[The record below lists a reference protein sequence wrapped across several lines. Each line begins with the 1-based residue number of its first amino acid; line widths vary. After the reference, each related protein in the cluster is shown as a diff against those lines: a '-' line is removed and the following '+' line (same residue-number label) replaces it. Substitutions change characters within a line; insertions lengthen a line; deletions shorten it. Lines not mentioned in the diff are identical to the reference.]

1 MDGLTAGPAPLLGLA
16 RPLAVVRVEAVAA
29 ASLGP
34 LDPLALDRILREILA
49 AVERGR
55 EQVLAVAEHARQEHR
70 DAARELDA
78 VREQLATLIER
89 VDQLGRRQQQ
99 ARLRLV
105 EISRHFHRFGEEA
118 YRQAYEEA
126 LRLHED
132 WVRAQERE
140 AQLRQRRDELERRLR
155 RLEATVRRA
164 DEVGEHVRLA
174 AELLSGNLGR
184 LVGQAADLQRRLQVG
199 LMLLRAQE
207 EERRRLARDIHDGPA
222 QMLAQ
227 VALRAEVCQ
236 RLLADDPDRARQE
249 LERLKALTRESLH
262 DVRKII
268 FDLRPMVL
276 DDLGLVPALR
286 QYVAGFVDRTG
297 LPVELVTR
305 GAIRRLDPAVEIA
318 VYRVVQEALNNVW
331 KHAGATQA
339 VVRLELAP
347 RRLWAEVSDDGRGFD
362 PTAARPADRFGLAN
376 MAERL
381 AMVGGRLEIHS
392 RPGQGTR
399 VRLDIPLGREGGGHA
414 DSGPDR

>member
-1 MDGLTAGPAPLLGLA
+1 M
-16 RPLAVVRVEAVAA
+16 VRVEAVEGAVV
-29 ASLGP
+29 GP

-55 EQVLAVAEHARQEHR
+55 EQVFSIAEQARQEHR
-70 DAARELDA
+70 EAARELEA
-78 VREQLATLIER
+78 VRVQLATLIER
-89 VDQLGRRQQQ
+89 VDDLGRRQQQ

-105 EISRHFHRFGEEA
+105 EISRHFHRFGEEV
-118 YRQAYEEA
+118 YREAYEEA
-126 LRLHED
+126 LRLHEE

-140 AQLRQRRDELERRLR
+140 AQLRHRRDELERRLR

-164 DEVGEHVRLA
+164 DEVGEHIRLA

-184 LVGQAADLQRRLQVG
+184 LVGQVADLRRRLQVG

-222 QMLAQ
+222 QMLAN
-227 VALRAEVCQ
+227 VALRVEVCQ
-236 RLLADDPDRARQE
+236 RLLAEDPDRARQE
-249 LERLKALTRESLH
+249 LERLKTLTRESLH

-268 FDLRPMVL
+268 FDLRPMAL

-286 QYVAGFVDRTG
+286 QYVAGFVDKTG
-297 LPVELVTR
+297 LPVELITR
-305 GAIRRLDPAVEIA
+305 GAVRRLDPAVEIA

-331 KHAGATQA
+331 KHAGARRA
-339 VVRLELAP
+339 VVRVEFAP
-347 RRLWAEVSDDGRGFD
+347 RRLWAEVTDDGRGFD
-362 PTAARPADRFGLAN
+362 PTTARQADHFGLAN
-376 MAERL
+376 MEERL

-392 RPGQGTR
+392 HPGQGTR
-399 VRLDIPLGREGGGHA
+399 VRLDIPLGRERGGHA